1 MTDEKDKK
9 IKHIAIIMDGNRR
22 WAKQRGLPTLE
33 GHRAGYENF
42 KKIAK
47 RCRELEVEHLTIY
60 AFSTEN
66 WKRSEEE
73 VSYLMK
79 LLEYCLEKEKD
90 FFINNNIKL
99 NIMGQIERLPKNL
112 RRLAREV
119 MEITKNNTGE
129 TLNLAISYGGRQEI
143 VDTVKKIIE
152 AKIAPE
158 EMNEEVFNKYVYT
171 AGQPDPDMIIRTSGE
186 QRLSGFLPWQG
197 VYSEIFFSPKM
208 WPDFSEKDL
217 EEAIEEFQNR
227 QRRYGK

>member
-1 MTDEKDKK
+1 MEKNQN
-9 IKHIAIIMDGNRR
+9 IPNHIAIIMDGNRR
-22 WAKQRGLPTLE
+22 WAKERGLLSVE

-47 RCRELEVEHLTIY
+47 KCHDLGVKIFTVY

-79 LLEYCLEKEKD
+79 IFETALSKEKD
-90 FFINNNIKL
+90 FFIKNNIKL
-99 NIMGQIERLPKNL
+99 NIIGQIERLPEIL
-112 RRLAREV
+112 RILAIEI
-119 MEITKNNTGE
+119 METTKDNTGGI
-129 TLNLAISYGGRQEI
+129 LNLAISYGGRQEI

-158 EMNEEVFNKYVYT
+158 EMNEEIFSRYVYT

-197 VYSEIFFSPKM
+197 VYSEIYFSPKM

-227 QRRYGK
+227 QRRFGK